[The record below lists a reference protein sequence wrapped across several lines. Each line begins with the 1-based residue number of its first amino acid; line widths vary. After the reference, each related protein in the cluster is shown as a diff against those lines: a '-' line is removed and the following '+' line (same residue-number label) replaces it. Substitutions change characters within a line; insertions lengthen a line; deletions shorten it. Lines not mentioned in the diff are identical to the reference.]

1 MTFSPQSGQGIS
13 IDAASGSWSQI
24 VVAFVTGLTTG
35 GLSCLAMQGG
45 LLASSLAHQIEQD
58 YLAHAPQ
65 ARKRKR
71 GEKVASAPA
80 PRANSAFPIFLF
92 LVAKVVAYTLLGA
105 LLGWLG
111 SFLALSPMTRA
122 LLMIAIGIFMVGNAL
137 RMFNVHPIFRYFSIE
152 PPKFITRYIRRTAKG
167 TDTAT
172 PLLLGALT
180 VFIPCGITQAMMATA
195 LGTGSAAL
203 GAALM
208 LAFTLGTSP
217 VFFVVA
223 YLATELSARLEKFF
237 MRFVAAVVLVLGL
250 VTMSGGL
257 NLIGSP
263 LSFSN
268 LTRGLFPS
276 GSGSALAAGSPQLS
290 ATDGSLILNVQNE
303 GYFPRTLKAPA
314 NTPFT
319 LNLVTNKT
327 YSCARDFVIPELNF
341 YQLLPET
348 GTVQVNIP
356 AQPAGKRLFFT
367 CSMGMYTGQ
376 IVFE

>member
-1 MTFSPQSGQGIS
+1 
-13 IDAASGSWSQI
+13 
-24 VVAFVTGLTTG
+24 
-35 GLSCLAMQGG
+35 
-45 LLASSLAHQIEQD
+45 
-58 YLAHAPQ
+58 
-65 ARKRKR
+65 
-71 GEKVASAPA
+71 
-80 PRANSAFPIFLF
+80 
-92 LVAKVVAYTLLGA
+92 
-105 LLGWLG
+105 
-111 SFLALSPMTRA
+111 
-122 LLMIAIGIFMVGNAL
+122 
-137 RMFNVHPIFRYFSIE
+137 
-152 PPKFITRYIRRTAKG
+152 
-167 TDTAT
+167 
-172 PLLLGALT
+172 
-180 VFIPCGITQAMMATA
+180 
-195 LGTGSAAL
+195 
-203 GAALM
+203 M

-290 ATDGSLILNVQNE
+290 STDGSLILNVQNE